1 MSFPRI
7 AVVDYHKG
15 NLSSVVK
22 GLTRSGAH
30 AFSSDDPSTIASAD
44 GIVIPGVGSYYDAAA
59 FLGESGLGDAILSS
73 CKAGKPLLGICL
85 GLQLLF
91 ECGDEGVLP
100 SNETLVGASLPQCRD
115 NVCES
120 SKDQSQSLD
129 DCDSKIDKRAISAK
143 VEHSHKLG
151 LESSQLDSVKTNFVN
166 SSLYQTSL
174 EKDFS
179 VGTVFSANSKNFVRG
194 LGFIAGACEGLESRR
209 LKVPHVGWDQLHLT
223 ELGERNALL
232 RGVIEGANVYF
243 THSYIAPASCDE
255 KFVLAKTHYVKSF
268 PCVVAYEN
276 IYGVQFHPEKS
287 SSQGLL
293 ILENFVS
300 IVRGAC

>member
-44 GIVIPGVGSYYDAAA
+44 GIVIPGVGSYYDAAE

-120 SKDQSQSLD
+120 PKDQSQSLD
-129 DCDSKIDKRAISAK
+129 DCDSKIDKRVISAK
-143 VEHSHKLG
+143 
-151 LESSQLDSVKTNFVN
+151 DSVTTNFVN

-194 LGFIAGACEGLESRR
+194 FGFIAGACERLESRR

-232 RGVIEGANVYF
+232 RGVTEGANVYF
-243 THSYIAPASCDE
+243 THSYIAPESCYE

-268 PCVVAYEN
+268 PCVVASEN